1 MIHKK
6 KKSQHKQLP
15 DKIIEWRDG
24 KKRKMEILDFG
35 GEVEERAQRT
45 GVGWTD
51 RETER
56 EKGVIGEAE
65 SDRER

>member
-1 MIHKK
+1 MESKK
-6 KKSQHKQLP
+6 KK
-15 DKIIEWRDG
+15 DG
-24 KKRKMEILDFG
+24 NIRLLG
-35 GEVEERAQRT
+35 GREVEERAQRT

>member
-1 MIHKK
+1 M
-6 KKSQHKQLP
+6 
-15 DKIIEWRDG
+15 ERW